1 MPRACKK
8 ILLITSEAD
17 MKIRLGNGSANMRSV
32 AVWCRGELCD
42 NTGGECNFEYVCTDS
57 READGATLFVAT
69 RGERVDGHDYIA
81 SAIDKGC
88 RCILCEYVPESV
100 GDRRAAFVKVNDSVA
115 AFADVAKGYRA
126 DIALDTVAVT
136 GSVGKTTTK
145 ELCAS
150 VIKQFRALYYTEG
163 NFNSVIGMPMSLM
176 EIGNECDAAVLEM
189 GMSGFGEIRSMTLT
203 ARPRI
208 AMVTNVGSSHL
219 EYLKTRENI
228 ARAKLEIAD
237 GLKDGGYLVLNGD
250 EPLLRKDFSDKRY
263 NVIYL
268 GIDSDNKLDAY
279 AENITVNESGT
290 VFDLCYNGK
299 RYSSLKVSL
308 IGKQFVYN
316 ASFAALAAILM
327 GCDEKTV
334 KEGLLSYTPEGIR
347 QNVKKIGE
355 ITVVS
360 DCYNAAP
367 ESMRAALDTL
377 SVLNVSGKRIAV
389 LGDMRELGE
398 NSDAM
403 HAGVG
408 EYLYKKGIDLLFTLG
423 SSGKIIALGAIDAG
437 MDEANVF
444 SEENVD
450 NIEALCAAVKGKM
463 KSGDAVLFKASRGVA
478 LERARERLF

>member
-1 MPRACKK
+1 
-8 ILLITSEAD
+8 

-228 ARAKLEIAD
+228 ARAKLEIAE
-237 GLKDGGYLVLNGD
+237 GLSEGGYLLLNGD
-250 EPLLRKDFSDKRY
+250 EPLLRSVKPVTDAAINTVYLSINGGDDCAVQAY
-263 NVIYL
+263 NIRVLERETI
-268 GIDSDNKLDAY
+268 
-279 AENITVNESGT
+279 
-290 VFDLCYNGK
+290 FDLDCLDKTFKDLKINLAGK
-299 RYSSLKVSL
+299 A
-308 IGKQFVYN
+308 FVYN
-316 ASFAALAAILM
+316 AAFAATAAMLL
-327 GCDEKTV
+327 GADEQHIRR
-334 KEGLLSYTPEGIR
+334 GLISYVPSGMR
-347 QNVKKIGE
+347 QNICEKNGKVLIK
-355 ITVVS
+355 

-367 ESMRAALDTL
+367 ESMRSAIDTL
-377 SVLNVSGKRIAV
+377 MAQKAAGRRIAV
-389 LGDMRELGE
+389 LGDMRELGD
-398 NSDAM
+398 NSREM
-403 HAGVG
+403 HESVGRYAAESGVDM
-408 EYLYKKGIDLLFTLG
+408 IFTLG
-423 SSGKIIALGAIDAG
+423 ELGSYIAKGACGAG
-437 MDEANVF
+437 MDERALRSVCDVDEYMQLANMIKA
-444 SEENVD
+444 EIKE
-450 NIEALCAAVKGKM
+450 
-463 KSGDAVLFKASRGVA
+463 GDALLFKASRSIGMERVA
-478 LERARERLF
+478 DAVFN